1 MKQRIITGAGFGIIM
16 IAMIFLGGTLF
27 NLAVSITATIAMVEL
42 LKMKKM
48 QAMSITGLTGLLS
61 MWILLIPA
69 EWFGAI
75 FPFPFTKV
83 ELFIFFILIM
93 LMLTVLTKNTF
104 TFDEV
109 GFLVVSSVYV
119 GFGFHYLMLTRDTP
133 IIGMSLVFFVILL
146 IWTTDSAAYFVGR
159 AIGKNKLWPDIS
171 PNKTIE
177 GSLGGVVF
185 ALIIGTVIYFV
196 LPDLSTYISFLTAF
210 GMMLIAS
217 IFGQIG
223 DLVESALKRHY
234 SVKDSGNVLPGHGGI
249 LDRFDSLIFVLPI
262 LHLIQLI

>member
-1 MKQRIITGAGFGIIM
+1 MKQRIITGVGFGIVM
-16 IAMIFLGGTLF
+16 IAMIFLGGTVF
-27 NLAVSITATIAMVEL
+27 NLAVSIAASIAMIEL
-42 LKMKKM
+42 LRMKKM
-48 QAMSITGLTGLLS
+48 RALSLTGITGLIS
-61 MWILLIPA
+61 MWILLVPA
-69 EWFGAI
+69 SWFNAV
-75 FPFPFTKV
+75 FPFQFTKV

-109 GFLVVSSVYV
+109 GFVVLSSVYV
-119 GFGFHYLMLTRDTP
+119 GFGFHYLMLTRETP
-133 IIGMSLVFFVILL
+133 NIGMALVFFVILL

-177 GSLGGVVF
+177 GSLGGVFF
-185 ALIIGTVIYFV
+185 ALLLGTAFYFL
-196 LPDLSTYISFLTAF
+196 LPDLSVYISFTTAF
-210 GMMLIAS
+210 IIMVVAS
-217 IFGQIG
+217 VFGQIG

-234 SVKDSGNVLPGHGGI
+234 AVKDSGNVLPGHGGI
-249 LDRFDSLIFVLPI
+249 LDRFDSLIFVMPI